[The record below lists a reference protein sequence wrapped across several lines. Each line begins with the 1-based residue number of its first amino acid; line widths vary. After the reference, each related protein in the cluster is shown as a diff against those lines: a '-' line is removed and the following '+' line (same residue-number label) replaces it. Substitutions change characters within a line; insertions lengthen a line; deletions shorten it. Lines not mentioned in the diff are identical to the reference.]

1 MMTKQFSFKIDDD
14 LLMMLETYAIKHK
27 MSKSEV
33 VRTALQ
39 RFLEQELKK
48 EKVQEIKVEKGDKL
62 F

>member
-1 MMTKQFSFKIDDD
+1 MMTKQLSFKADDE
-14 LLMMLETYAIKHK
+14 LLMMLEDYAIKHK

-33 VRTALQ
+33 IRLALQ
-39 RFLEQELKK
+39 RLFELELEK